1 MKQSWKIVVAFLVV
15 FLAGGAIGSVFSLRY
30 AKTQVQALQQFQ
42 PAPLGPQEPP
52 GQPGPQFQPGRR
64 GQRGQQPGAQPENF
78 GVQIMNR
85 WMRSNQLDL
94 TPEQRQQIRPIV
106 NDTQE
111 SLRRLHRDDL
121 HNGEII
127 IEKMQDQ
134 VAAVLTPAQ
143 RAKFDNMIN
152 QQRRRMQQYIQL
164 QQRRAAMQQEQF
176 QPGGPMQPAPAQV
189 PPQQMRQGQSQPG
202 QVPPGPGP
210 SQP

>member
-52 GQPGPQFQPGRR
+52 GQPGQPGGRR
-64 GQRGQQPGAQPENF
+64 GQRGQPQPQPENF
-78 GVQIMNR
+78 GVQVMNR
-85 WMRSNQLDL
+85 WLRSNQLDL